1 MKANN
6 RVVAVSNLGSYILFD
21 NTKIAPLSLAVKST
35 YARLYYPKTR
45 AFYIKCLLAVS
56 STDNKHDVQ
65 HIDQRL

>member
-6 RVVAVSNLGSYILFD
+6 RVVAVSEPGIFSFFD

-45 AFYIKCLLAVS
+45 AFYIKRLLAVS

-65 HIDQRL
+65 HIDQ